1 MSPSKRVER
10 YRDLLE
16 KYLEEAKKLAE
27 KGDTRHAA
35 EKLWGAILALVK
47 MYATMKNV
55 PRVHW
60 SRGKI
65 ERFIENNV
73 EKDLRQQFIELLDKG
88 SALHEHFYEG
98 HMARKTFVERWSRAL
113 ELIEQAYGRLSKG
126 LSRGGGKVS

>member
-88 SALHEHFYEG
+88 SALHEHFYARSYGEG
-98 HMARKTFVERWSRAL
+98 DFRGEVESGSRANRASLWAAVERA
-113 ELIEQAYGRLSKG
+113 
-126 LSRGGGKVS
+126 LSRWR